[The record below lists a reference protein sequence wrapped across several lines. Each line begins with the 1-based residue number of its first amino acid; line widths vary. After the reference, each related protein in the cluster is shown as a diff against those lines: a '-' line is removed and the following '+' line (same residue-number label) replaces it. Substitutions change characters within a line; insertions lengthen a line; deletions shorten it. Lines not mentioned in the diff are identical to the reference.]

1 MPQQTGRVEGKKALI
16 TGAAQGLGAAS
27 AHLLARH
34 GAKVALADINHAGV
48 EAVAGRNNAELG
60 AKSAHAFLVDG
71 RDETQGRPVFRCAR
85 PASGAMGGA
94 GTKTGLIWSGAM

>member
-34 GAKVALADINHAGV
+34 GAKVALADINHACA
-48 EAVAGRNNAELG
+48 EAVGARINAEFG
-60 AKSAHAFLVDG
+60 ANTAHAFHLDVRDVHRYTDSRFVSAEVRQGSCG
-71 RDETQGRPVFRCAR
+71 RETVQAS
-85 PASGAMGGA
+85 ASGAP
-94 GTKTGLIWSGAM
+94 